1 MNKYQEHW
9 WEQAKSD
16 HAVLVLLRR
25 QNSSQCHQLHY
36 FQMVAEKLAK
46 AYLWRSGAPPKKRHA
61 GFGQFM
67 RLLLQIPQ
75 PKQQQ
80 IADIFAFGRFEDL
93 QNWTTTALPL
103 IYELERL
110 APALSNDGPNP
121 EYPWPHLAPQNAP
134 ATFDFPIWRQLT
146 ETGRGRQLLLI
157 IKTAIDQ
164 FPVYG

>member
-1 MNKYQEHW
+1 MGTGK
-9 WEQAKSD
+9 
-16 HAVLVLLRR
+16 V
-25 QNSSQCHQLHY
+25 
-36 FQMVAEKLAK
+36 
-46 AYLWRSGAPPKKRHA
+46 RSC
-61 GFGQFM
+61 GFGFASASKQLSM
-67 RLLLQIPQ
+67 SPTSLLSNGRGKTRQSVPLEVGCTTQKETCRFRAVYAAPATDYSTQ
-75 PKQQQ
+75 TTTEQ

-164 FPVYG
+164 FPIYG